1 MKRINLDEFKV
12 VNKIELSNIPNELI
26 IDAKDDQK
34 KDELLKFQQKS
45 VSKINFN
52 IYL

>member
-1 MKRINLDEFKV
+1 MILELLNPFHCKK
-12 VNKIELSNIPNELI
+12 NKTKLN
-26 IDAKDDQK
+26 IDADDDQK
-34 KDELLKFQQKS
+34 KDEFLKIQQKS